1 MNRSLCTALLL
12 SQTHSLQYLVISI
25 SITENTQKKQ
35 KEVKGEVILVA
46 ISIQSHYS
54 NVCQTAFGFLLSGGV
69 CALCYS
75 VTTSLH
81 LFHLL

>member
-1 MNRSLCTALLL
+1 MNPSLCTALLL
-12 SQTHSLQYLVISI
+12 SQTHSLQYLVI

-54 NVCQTAFGFLLSGGV
+54 NVCQTAFGFLSSGEV